1 MDGVAAAAVTA
12 AAAAAN
18 AAATAAAATAAAAAA
33 LRGESFNLA
42 KSYFQLRLECQ
53 SLGWVWECQLFEILG
68 LHYRTLLLFV

>member
-1 MDGVAAAAVTA
+1 MDGVAAVTA

-18 AAATAAAATAAAAAA
+18 AAAAAAAATAAAAAA

-53 SLGWVWECQLFEILG
+53 SLGFGNVNSLRNLG